1 MAKLFKCEVLTP
13 YRKFFSGN
21 AESVTVTGEAGR
33 FEILANH
40 ETVLA
45 SLKTCLLEL
54 KKPDGN
60 ATAYLSEGFVTVH
73 ADHVEIFADSAEWP
87 SEIDT
92 ERAKAAR
99 DRAKVRLETE
109 TLSWAVKRSKEAL
122 LRAQTRLAA
131 VGSSAAASAAT
142 AAAATAAAVTAEPT
156 TKKTS

>member
-13 YRKFFSGN
+13 YRKFFSGQ
-21 AESVTVTGEAGR
+21 AESVTVTGEEGR

-45 SLKTCLLEL
+45 PIKTCLLAL

-60 ATAYLSEGFVTVH
+60 VHAYLSEGFVTVH

-92 ERAKAAR
+92 ERAKAAQE
-99 DRAKVRLETE
+99 RALGRLETE
-109 TLSWAVKRSKEAL
+109 TVSWAIKRSKEAL

-131 VGSSAAASAAT
+131 
-142 AAAATAAAVTAEPT
+142 AE
-156 TKKTS
+156 KKAG